1 LTSSVREETGVNV
14 LKAHLRTTIS
24 TLLAKGST
32 QREVERVTGLGLIAR
47 RCSAPASPA
56 VESEPLTNRLDVT
69 CAELEGLPEV
79 QVGQAGNDRQ
89 GFQTDETTDMT
100 DQTRRS
106 MD

>member
-1 LTSSVREETGVNV
+1 MNV